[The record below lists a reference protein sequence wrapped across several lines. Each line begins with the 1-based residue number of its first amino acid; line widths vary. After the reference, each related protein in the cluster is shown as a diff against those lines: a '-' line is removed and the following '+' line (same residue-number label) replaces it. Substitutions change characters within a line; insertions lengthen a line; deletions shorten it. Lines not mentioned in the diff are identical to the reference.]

1 MRTLHEG
8 TFEGKRVLVRVDFN
22 VPLRGG
28 KVQDDRRIRAALP
41 TLQYLLDRK
50 PRYVLLLS
58 HLGRPKEGKKEAD
71 LSLLPV
77 KTHLETLLGQPISFY
92 SSPEEVLVHPPST
105 PVALLEN
112 IRFFPGETKGDP
124 AFAQILASMGDVY
137 VNDAF
142 GSAHRAHAST
152 TMVANFIP
160 HKYAGFLLEAEI
172 RHARKV
178 LENIQAPYCVI
189 VGGAKVS
196 DKLPILENL
205 LSKLDILIIG
215 GGMSYTFLKAQGF
228 PIGKSLCDTER
239 LPWAKEFLMRASRLG
254 KSVLLPVDSLGAKA
268 FTEEAIVS
276 HYDSKNFPED
286 LMGVDIGPKT
296 LDAIRE
302 PILRARTI
310 LWNGPMGVFEW
321 EKAAEGTAQVAAYV
335 AQATQSGAY
344 SLIGGGDT
352 AAAIEKYAD
361 PQKFS
366 YISTGGGALLEF
378 LEGKV
383 LPGIAALEV

>member
-1 MRTLHEG
+1 MKTLNEG
-8 TFEGKRVLVRVDFN
+8 TFEGKRVLMRVDFN
-22 VPLRGG
+22 VPLAEG
-28 KVQDDRRIRAALP
+28 KVQDDRRIRASLP
-41 TLQYLLDRK
+41 TLEYLLRQK
-50 PRYVLLLS
+50 PRYILLLS
-58 HLGRPKEGKKEAD
+58 HLGRPKEGKKDAAF
-71 LSLLPV
+71 SLLPV
-77 KTHLETLLGQPISFY
+77 KEHLETLLGQSISFY
-92 SSPEEVLVHPPST
+92 ASPEEVLDRPPST
-105 PVALLEN
+105 SVALLEN
-112 IRFFPGETKGDP
+112 IRFFPGEVQGDL
-124 AFAQILASMGDVY
+124 AFAKILASLGDVY

-152 TMVANFIP
+152 TTVARLLP
-160 HKYAGFLLEAEI
+160 HKYAGFLLEAEV

-178 LENIQAPYCVI
+178 LENIQPPYCVI
-189 VGGAKVS
+189 VGGAKVA

-205 LSKLDILIIG
+205 LPKLDILIVG

-228 PIGKSLCDTER
+228 PIGKSLCDAER
-239 LPWAKEFLMRASRLG
+239 LSWAKDFLARATQLG
-254 KSVLLPVDSLGAKA
+254 KKVFLPMDSLGATE
-268 FTEEAIVS
+268 FTQEAIVGY
-276 HYDSKNFPED
+276 YDSEGFPED

-296 LDAIRE
+296 LNAIRE
-302 PILRARTI
+302 PILSSRTL

-321 EKAAEGTAQVAAYV
+321 EKARYGTAQVAELV

-352 AAAIEKYAD
+352 AAAIEKCSD

-383 LPGIAALEV
+383 LPGIAALET